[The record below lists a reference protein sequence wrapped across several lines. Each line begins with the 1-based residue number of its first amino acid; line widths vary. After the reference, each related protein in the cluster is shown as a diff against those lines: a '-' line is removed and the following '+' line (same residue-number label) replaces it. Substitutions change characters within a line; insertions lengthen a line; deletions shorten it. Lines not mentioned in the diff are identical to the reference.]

1 MTAPDLCHEAG
12 RHGLK
17 SNGPVASIGLNS
29 VSPVDDDVDSVTL
42 RPVIENSVALELPP
56 TSATGTVSVMV
67 PGLDNVKLPW
77 MLCAGG

>member
-1 MTAPDLCHEAG
+1 M
-12 RHGLK
+12 K

-29 VSPVDDDVDSVTL
+29 VSPVDDDVDWVTL
-42 RPVIENSVALELPP
+42 RPVIENSVASEFPP
-56 TSATGTVSVMV
+56 TSATGTGVMV